1 MTLTQFGGLFVVYGI
16 SLAFILI
23 LIYQEFRRVRFNF
36 NIFFS
41 LLYLLTFYFGFPLTS
56 VLVFQFDVE
65 IVPVDSL
72 LHAMLASGCFYAI
85 YYVAYKTRLTY
96 KTRSD
101 NEAHIGHCA
110 HRDPLKPGT
119 LMMTSPRKPLF
130 TMNRVETNLAWLLL
144 AGIAIVT
151 VGLFFMQNGF
161 LLFKLQSYN
170 QIFSSKVSGVALK
183 RFFYFFIPAML
194 VVFFLKPTKARW
206 LCFLVGTVGFGILTY
221 VIVGGTRANIIIA
234 FALFLFIG
242 IVRGWITLWMLF
254 AAGMMGVVGMFWLAL
269 KRYGL
274 EVSGAEAFYTFLY
287 LTRDTFS
294 PWENLALLL
303 DNYSKIDFQGLA
315 PIIRDF
321 YVFIPNWVWP
331 DRPNLVWNTANYFTW
346 DVLNNH
352 SGLAISPTLIG
363 SLVVMGG
370 VFFIPLGAIVV
381 GFLIKWFDW
390 IYEAGKQESNRYKA
404 AILQAFCFGAIFNMI
419 VLAREGVDS
428 FVSRVVFFCII
439 FGLCLVAAK
448 LLYWLFESAGLIR
461 KLVVNNLAV
470 SRKTSVLL
478 DVRKENGVE

>member
-1 MTLTQFGGLFVVYGI
+1 MTLTQFGGLFVVYVI
-16 SLAFILI
+16 SVAFILT
-23 LIYQEFRRVRFNF
+23 LTYQEFRRVRFNF
-36 NIFFS
+36 NVFFS

-56 VLVFQFDVE
+56 LLVFQFDVQV
-65 IVPVDSL
+65 VPVDSL

-85 YYVAYKTRLTY
+85 YYVAYKTRLGY
-96 KTRSD
+96 GLSDKTRISD
-101 NEAHIGHCA
+101 KAKSGAEEVIA
-110 HRDPLKPGT
+110 
-119 LMMTSPRKPLF
+119 PRKPLF
-130 TMNRVETNLAWLLL
+130 TMNRVETNLTWLLL
-144 AGIAIVT
+144 AGIAVFT
-151 VGLFFMQNGF
+151 VGSFFMQNGF
-161 LLFKLQSYN
+161 LLFKLQSYS
-170 QIFSSKVSGVALK
+170 QIFSSQVSGVALK

-206 LCFLVGTVGFGILTY
+206 LCFLVATVGFGILTY
-221 VIVGGTRANIIIA
+221 VVVGGTRANIIIA

-254 AAGMMGVVGMFWLAL
+254 AAGMMGIVGMFWLAL
-269 KRYGL
+269 KRYSL
-274 EVSGAEAFYTFLY
+274 DVSGAEAFYTFLY

-315 PIIRDF
+315 PIVRDF
-321 YVFIPNWVWP
+321 YVFIPSWVWP

-381 GFLIKWFDW
+381 GLIIKWFDW
-390 IYEAGKQESNRYKA
+390 IYEAGKQESSRYKA

-428 FVSRVVFFCII
+428 FVSRVVFFCIV
-439 FGLCLVAAK
+439 FGLCLVVAK

-461 KLVVNNLAV
+461 TLMVSSLAT
-470 SRKTSVLL
+470 SQKTSVLL
-478 DVRKENGVE
+478 DVRKKNGIE

>member
-1 MTLTQFGGLFVVYGI
+1 MTLTQFGGLFVVYVI
-16 SLAFILI
+16 SVAFILT
-23 LIYQEFRRVRFNF
+23 LTYQEFRRIRFNF
-36 NIFFS
+36 NVFFS

-56 VLVFQFDVE
+56 LLVFQFDVE
-65 IVPVDSL
+65 VVPVDSL

-96 KTRSD
+96 KIRPDD
-101 NEAHIGHCA
+101 NIRPEN
-110 HRDPLKPGT
+110 LT
-119 LMMTSPRKPLF
+119 VTVPRKPLF
-130 TMNRVETNLAWLLL
+130 TMNRVETNLTWLLL

-151 VGLFFMQNGF
+151 VGSFFMQNGF
-161 LLFKLQSYN
+161 LLFKLQSYS
-170 QIFSSKVSGVALK
+170 QIFSSQVSGVALK

-194 VVFFLKPTKARW
+194 VVFFLKPTKVRW

-242 IVRGWITLWMLF
+242 IVRGWITLWVLF
-254 AAGMMGVVGMFWLAL
+254 TAGAMGIVGMFWLAL
-269 KRYGL
+269 KRYSL
-274 EVSGAEAFYTFLY
+274 DVSGAEAFYTFLY

-303 DNYSKIDFQGLA
+303 DNYSKIEFQGLA

-321 YVFIPNWVWP
+321 YVFIPGWVWP

-346 DVLNNH
+346 DVLDNH

-370 VFFIPLGAIVV
+370 VFFIPLGAIAV
-381 GFLIKWFDW
+381 GFIIKWFDW
-390 IYEAGKQESNRYKA
+390 IYEAGKRESNRYKA

-428 FVSRVVFFCII
+428 FVSRVVFFCIV

-461 KLVVNNLAV
+461 KFVVSNLATL
-470 SRKTSVLL
+470 RKTSVIL
-478 DVRKENGVE
+478 DVRKKNGVE

>member
-1 MTLTQFGGLFVVYGI
+1 MTLTQFGGLFVVYVS
-16 SLAFILI
+16 SLAFILT
-23 LIYQEFRRVRFNF
+23 LTYQEFRRVRFNF
-36 NIFFS
+36 NVFFS
-41 LLYLLTFYFGFPLTS
+41 LLYLLTFYFGFPLTCM
-56 VLVFQFDVE
+56 LVFQFDVQV
-65 IVPVDSL
+65 VPVDSL

-85 YYVAYKTRLTY
+85 YYVAYKTRLSY
-96 KTRSD
+96 KTKTRR
-101 NEAHIGHCA
+101 NNMGPET
-110 HRDPLKPGT
+110 PLVA
-119 LMMTSPRKPLF
+119 SARKPLF
-130 TMNRVETNLAWLLL
+130 NMNRVETNLTWLLL
-144 AGIAIVT
+144 AGIAVVT
-151 VGLFFMQNGF
+151 VGSFFMQNGF
-161 LLFKLQSYN
+161 LLFKLQSYS
-170 QIFSSKVSGVALK
+170 QIFSSQVSGVALK

-194 VVFFLKPTKARW
+194 VVFFLNPTKIRW
-206 LCFLVGTVGFGILTY
+206 VCFLVGTVGFGILTY

-254 AAGMMGVVGMFWLAL
+254 AAGIFGIIGMFWLAL

-274 EVSGAEAFYTFLY
+274 DVSGAEAFYTFLY

-321 YVFIPNWVWP
+321 YVFIPSWLWP

-381 GFLIKWFDW
+381 GLLIKWFDW
-390 IYEAGKQESNRYKA
+390 VYEAGKQETNRYKS

-428 FVSRVVFFCII
+428 FVSRVVFFCIV
-439 FGLCLVAAK
+439 FGLCLIAAK
-448 LLYWLFESAGLIR
+448 LLYWLFESAGLVR
-461 KLVVNNLAV
+461 KLVVSNLAT
-470 SRKTSVLL
+470 SRKTSVIL
-478 DVRKENGVE
+478 DVRKKNGAE